1 MFKSF
6 LVYPDDGVWL
16 AEGELLLGSESGEI
30 WRPAGTTSPQ
40 GTSAIGCR
48 SFVRLGGLHDQRENR
63 PRSPSGARR
72 RSRARWWVLEAGG
85 GVAVGVQHPQDVEV
99 IGLLDV
105 GDEVREPIH
114 RVGPQTW
121 PVEVDGVPG
130 GLDRLRIRASPWC
143 AVAPVGGSP
152 CEATSA
158 RVPQRWSRRSTAQC
172 QHALCRRSGH
182 EQR

>member
-1 MFKSF
+1 MAWREPAGWIQTSIEVGEFAWLLRELGFGTVWVPSRMFKSF

-114 RVGPQTW
+114 RV
-121 PVEVDGVPG
+121 
-130 GLDRLRIRASPWC
+130 
-143 AVAPVGGSP
+143 
-152 CEATSA
+152 
-158 RVPQRWSRRSTAQC
+158 
-172 QHALCRRSGH
+172 
-182 EQR
+182 